1 MLEAALSI
9 ILNHGLEFVIGLI
22 ALGLGKLS
30 AGYLSLVNRK
40 VKDEVAREALQQ
52 LASVVRGVADRLE
65 QELVP
70 KIKELNADGKLTPE
84 DRAILRK
91 NALSLVKSAIS
102 DQLMSSIKH
111 VVGLTENQIDDA
123 IVMMLEAYLQ
133 RKKQGRFW

>member
-1 MLEAALSI
+1 MLDAVVSLV
-9 ILNHGLEFVIGLI
+9 LNHGLELVIAGVV
-22 ALGLGKLS
+22 AVLGRLG
-30 AGYLSLVNRK
+30 AAYISLVNRK
-40 VKDEVAREALQQ
+40 VKDDVAREALQQ

-70 KIKELNADGKLTPE
+70 KIKELNADGKLTKE

-91 NALSLVKSAIS
+91 NALSLVKAALSE
-102 DQLMSSIKH
+102 QLLDSVKH
-111 VVGLTENQIDDA
+111 VVGLTENQIDDT